1 MHNANAER
9 TFEHNGHVIH
19 VHAFRGI
26 TADTWTIQVAVVG
39 NGTQNGAWAQH
50 VAWNEDLFCND
61 PEDALDTGAQMAV
74 AYVADI
80 AAHSA

>member
-26 TADTWTIQVAVVG
+26 TDTWTIQVAVVG
-39 NGTQNGAWAQH
+39 NGTQNGAWAKH
-50 VAWNEDLFCND
+50 VAWNEDLLCND
-61 PEDALDTGAQMAV
+61 PEDALDTGAKMAL
-74 AYVADI
+74 AYVAGM
-80 AAHSA
+80 ATHSA